1 MFCKSLALLVFCSAW
16 HAAESYAGYMLEDKY
31 CKKLMMVRKSI
42 HTRPIVGRPHISL
55 MVGLLLLS

>member
-31 CKKLMMVRKSI
+31 CKKLMMVRKTPYI
-42 HTRPIVGRPHISL
+42 RATVCRPK
-55 MVGLLLLS
+55 